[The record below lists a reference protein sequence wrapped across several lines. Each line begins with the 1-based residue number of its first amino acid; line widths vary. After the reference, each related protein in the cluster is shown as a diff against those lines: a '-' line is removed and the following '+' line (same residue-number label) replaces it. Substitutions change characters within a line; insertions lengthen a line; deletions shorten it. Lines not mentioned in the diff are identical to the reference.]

1 PLALVALVGW
11 LASTPVANHAGPA
24 AEPPPQAAG
33 TVPAQGPAV
42 QPPSAAGPD
51 RLAAVQKFVAQKNAE
66 STAQKEAFLKDGW
79 QLVQAPPPDPK
90 LIALDPSLLAGREAD
105 LRQQI
110 ASTTAS
116 ADQAKNLAAIARD
129 AHEDATR
136 AAAVEALGRIR
147 GEEGQDALLDLL
159 TALPDGTIA
168 RREVAPLL
176 HPRDLSDPRAA
187 KLAGLLDSSDLNA
200 VERKQ
205 IAFTLSLVGLR
216 DQSEL
221 PAAVLDRLSSDARA
235 LIKSTTSLARFD
247 RSSP

>member
-1 PLALVALVGW
+1 M
-11 LASTPVANHAGPA
+11 
-24 AEPPPQAAG
+24 
-33 TVPAQGPAV
+33 
-42 QPPSAAGPD
+42 
-51 RLAAVQKFVAQKNAE
+51 QKFVAQKNAE
-66 STAQKEAFLKDGW
+66 SAAEKEAFLHQGW
-79 QLVQAPPPDPK
+79 KIVHEAPPDPR
-90 LIALDPSLLAGREAD
+90 LISLDPSLLAGREAD

-110 ASTTAS
+110 SSTTAS

-129 AHEDATR
+129 AKEDATR

-147 GEEGQDALLDLL
+147 GDEGQDALLGLL
-159 TALPDGTIA
+159 TELPDGTLA

-221 PAAVLDRLSSDARA
+221 PAAVLDGLSTDARA
-235 LIKSTTSLARFD
+235 LLKSTTSLARLD